1 MTKFK
6 RLCHA
11 DQVPFTDQVRA
22 QFRELT
28 LTEIRKSSEEFFACD
43 ERENRIAQKFQLFVV
58 LLFRAVFR
66 RLQGLKLACLR
77 TVSQRLIDQFG
88 MLKVVSQ
95 LSFQC
100 RNFSRFHV
108 LVSSGLPARNLRGR
122 ELTANIGGL
131 RYTRGRRVYFG

>member
-6 RLCHA
+6 RLRHA
-11 DQVPFTDQVRA
+11 DQVPLADQVRA
-22 QFRELT
+22 QFRQLT
-28 LTEIRKSSEEFFACD
+28 LAKIRESSEKFFAGD

-66 RLQGLKLACLR
+66 RLQSLKLARLR
-77 TVSQRLIDQFG
+77 TVSQRLIDESG

-108 LVSSGLPARNLRGR
+108 SVSSGLPA
-122 ELTANIGGL
+122 
-131 RYTRGRRVYFG
+131 